1 MMSAAN
7 FVQLFVSGLAL
18 GAIYALTAKGLFIA
32 HLATTR
38 MNFGQGEFLMIAAY
52 LSMALILAGVPVL
65 VAALVVIGTLGFMG
79 WGLER
84 FAIRPLDRLK
94 SLAGGQYSWVLTTM
108 GVALILQNVAAL
120 VWGKSSQY
128 SPPLFSESRQNVVK
142 IFGVGVFV
150 EELLVIVTAFVAV
163 ALFYWFL
170 FRTRQG
176 RAIYAVAFNP
186 EAAALLGIDVR
197 RTVVLVFVLAAVL
210 AAISGILVGPIVT
223 VQPHMGLVF
232 TVKAFAVACL
242 GGFSNPLG
250 VLAGGLIFGVAESF
264 ANYFNSKFGDL
275 YPLLIVLALLVVKPS
290 GLFGEA
296 KADVR

>member
-1 MMSAAN
+1 MSFTN
-7 FVQLFVSGLAL
+7 FVQLLLSGLAM
-18 GAIYALTAKGLFIA
+18 GALYALTAKGLFIA

-38 MNFGQGEFLMIAAY
+38 LNFGQGDFLMIAAY
-52 LSMALILAGVPVL
+52 LSMALLLAGVPVL
-65 VAALVVIGTLGFMG
+65 VSTVIVVVVLALMG

-94 SLAGGQYSWVLTTM
+94 ALAGGQYSWVLTTM
-108 GVALILQNVAAL
+108 GVALILQNVATL

-128 SPPLFSESRQNVVK
+128 SPPLFSSSRQNVVQ

-150 EELLVIVTAFVAV
+150 EEILVIVAALLVV
-163 ALFYWFL
+163 ALFYWIL
-170 FRTRQG
+170 FRTKQG

-186 EAAALLGIDVR
+186 EAASLLGIDVR
-197 RTVVLVFVLAAVL
+197 RTVIMVFVLASVL
-210 AAISGILVGPIVT
+210 AGISGVLAGPLVT

-232 TVKAFAVACL
+232 TVKAFAVASL
-242 GGFSNPLG
+242 GGFANPLG
-250 VLAGGLIFGVAESF
+250 VLAGALIFGIAESF
-264 ANYFNSKFGDL
+264 SNYINSAFGDL
-275 YPLLIVLALLVVKPS
+275 YPLLIVLVLLVVKPS

>member
-1 MMSAAN
+1 MISGTN
-7 FVQLFVSGLAL
+7 FIQLLFSGLAM

-52 LSMALILAGVPVL
+52 LSMALILAGVPV
-65 VAALVVIGTLGFMG
+65 VVSTIVVIAVLGLLG
-79 WGLER
+79 WALER
-84 FAIRPLDRLK
+84 LALRPLDRFK

-108 GVALILQNVAAL
+108 GVALIIQNVATL

-128 SPPLFSESRQNVVK
+128 SPPLFSESRSNVVK
-142 IFGVGVFV
+142 VFGVGVFV
-150 EELLVIVTAFVAV
+150 EELVVIVTALVVVAF
-163 ALFYWFL
+163 FYWIL

-176 RAIYAVAFNP
+176 RAIHAVAFNP
-186 EAAALLGIDVR
+186 EAATLLGVDVR
-197 RTVVLVFVLAAVL
+197 RTVTLVFVLAAVL
-210 AAISGILVGPIVT
+210 AGISGILVGPIVT

-232 TVKAFAVACL
+232 TVKAFAVASL
-242 GGFSNPLG
+242 GGFTNPLG
-250 VLAGGLIFGVAESF
+250 VLAGALIFGITESF
-264 ANYFNSKFGDL
+264 SNYFNSKFGDL
-275 YPLLIVLALLVVKPS
+275 FPLLIVLVLLVLKPS